1 MDARIFLCKQRPEKG
16 HGKRCGYVLLC
27 FFLLCAFF
35 LSFSSLLLIKKLVQD
50 SS

>member
-27 FFLLCAFF
+27 FFFTLCLFPFF
-35 LSFSSLLLIKKLVQD
+35 FFFTTDKEAGAG
-50 SS
+50 